1 MPIEFIQEPQ
11 PTGVSGDTLFRLTMA
26 YDGSGW
32 RISKIAMRKIGGG
45 DWDTTFVTHYTGIG
59 TEVRENNRGGMN
71 NGTKVVV
78 NMPQGFGRYGIERAD
93 FVDSVNAG
101 FGPLV
106 PYDNVQWF
114 CPPQFF

>member
-1 MPIEFIQEPQ
+1 M
-11 PTGVSGDTLFRLTMA
+11 T
-26 YDGSGW
+26 Y
-32 RISKIAMRKIGGG
+32 
-45 DWDTTFVTHYTGIG
+45 YTGIG
-59 TEVRENNRGGMN
+59 TEVRENLAASEPE
-71 NGTKVVV
+71 TQVVV
-78 NMPQGFGRYGIERAD
+78 NMLQGFGRYGIERAD